1 MGYRLIAETA
11 MTLHF
16 VFVTFLVVGGFLA
29 WRWRWM
35 LRWHIA
41 AMVWVSLVIGAHVP
55 CPLTALEDWGRKRAG
70 ERGIPEGFVD
80 HYLTGVLYPA
90 HDIWWSRA
98 FVVVM
103 VVVSWIGLRYRA
115 GRPGMDSHGRPTQ
128 GLT

>member
-29 WRWRWM
+29 WRWRWV

-41 AMVWVSLVIGAHVP
+41 AVVWIILVVLLHAFP
-55 CPLTALEDWGRKRAG
+55 CPLTVLENWSRRRAG

-98 FVVVM
+98 FVVLM
-103 VVVSWIGLRYRA
+103 LVVSWIGLRYRA
-115 GRPGMDSHGRPTQ
+115 VRPGVDSRRRTA
-128 GLT
+128 